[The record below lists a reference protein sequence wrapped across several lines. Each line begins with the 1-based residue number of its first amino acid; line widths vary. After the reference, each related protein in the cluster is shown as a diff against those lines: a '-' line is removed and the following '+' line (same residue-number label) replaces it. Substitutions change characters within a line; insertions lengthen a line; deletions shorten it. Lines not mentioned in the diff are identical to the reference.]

1 MIDGSTGIAVLSILF
16 IVGVLC
22 RYSYYLGWKAC
33 EKAIGVASKEFN
45 EKYKHLD
52 KLL

>member
-1 MIDGSTGIAVLSILF
+1 MSNMAILF
-16 IVGVLC
+16 ILAIVGLLC
-22 RYSYYLGWKAC
+22 RYSYYLGYKAC
-33 EKAIGVASKEFN
+33 EKHIGVASKEFN